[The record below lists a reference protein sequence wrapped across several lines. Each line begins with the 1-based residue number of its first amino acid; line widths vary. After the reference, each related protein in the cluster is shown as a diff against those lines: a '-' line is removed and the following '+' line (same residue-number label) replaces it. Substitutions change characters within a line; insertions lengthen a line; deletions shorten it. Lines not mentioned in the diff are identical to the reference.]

1 MQLFSAKILAGHRHR
16 MPFKSATLALT
27 AVLAG
32 SLAIAGCSTGYNVAE
47 TQATSVTKVGYG
59 LPAKTTAIAKADD
72 MKAPRTQRTPRVAA
86 TKSAS
91 SSKSAKMASANYL
104 GRAPYICTPSGFGSK
119 TRCFNRS

>member
-1 MQLFSAKILAGHRHR
+1 MQLFSAKILAGHRNR
-16 MPFKSATLALT
+16 MPFKSTTLALT

-47 TQATSVTKVGYG
+47 TQAMSVTKVGYG

-72 MKAPRTQRTPRVAA
+72 MKAPRTPRVAA

-91 SSKSAKMASANYL
+91 SSKSVRVASANYL